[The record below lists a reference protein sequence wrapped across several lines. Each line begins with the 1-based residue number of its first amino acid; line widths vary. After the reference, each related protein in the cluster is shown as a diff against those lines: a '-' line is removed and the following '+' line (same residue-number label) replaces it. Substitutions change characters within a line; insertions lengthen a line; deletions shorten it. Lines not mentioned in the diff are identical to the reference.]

1 MMERTNLVQMRVG
14 EVQVDTVQA
23 VQLEASIVDLEVVQP
38 EVLDLQEELVVRS
51 DLKEELEDWDQD
63 KPQEVAV
70 TSTKPI
76 ESSW

>member
-1 MMERTNLVQMRVG
+1 ME
-14 EVQVDTVQA
+14 
-23 VQLEASIVDLEVVQP
+23 QP

-76 ESSW
+76 ESKW